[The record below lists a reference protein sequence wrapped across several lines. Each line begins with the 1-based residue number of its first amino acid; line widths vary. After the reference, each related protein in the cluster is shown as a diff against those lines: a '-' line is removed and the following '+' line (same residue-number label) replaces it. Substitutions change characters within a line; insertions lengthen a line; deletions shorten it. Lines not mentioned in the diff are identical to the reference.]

1 MNKTIYS
8 LIFFEVWMTLLQKDH
23 LDTEG
28 TEFFN
33 FSLLFSL
40 CAYYPVG
47 CGRTGF
53 CSDLISETIFN

>member
-1 MNKTIYS
+1 
-8 LIFFEVWMTLLQKDH
+8 MTLLQKGH
-23 LDTEG
+23 LATEG
-28 TEFFN
+28 AEFLN